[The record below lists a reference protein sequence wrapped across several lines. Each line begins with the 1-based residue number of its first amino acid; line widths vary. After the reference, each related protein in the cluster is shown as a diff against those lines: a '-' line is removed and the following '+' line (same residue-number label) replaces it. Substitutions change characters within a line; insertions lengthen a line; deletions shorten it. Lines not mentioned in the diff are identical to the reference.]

1 MDENNNFTP
10 YDDFTDTGYDA
21 VTDAANQL
29 NDAAT
34 DAIDTF
40 AGISTEPAEPAFA
53 KPDPFSSATPTPPAA
68 GPDPVTAEPTPAPQ
82 PRQRNYERY
91 MNEGT
96 WQPTD
101 QPQPFGDAGAGGGIG
116 GGFDNFG
123 NSYQNNQY
131 TSTSPLQPDLTPT
144 GIPEGLEEPVSMG
157 EWVVCILLMMVPCVN
172 IVMMFVWAFSK
183 TEKKSKSNFFK
194 VELIFMGII
203 LALYLIIILV
213 AVFAGMATAF
223 R

>member
-40 AGISTEPAEPAFA
+40 AGISTEPAEPA
-53 KPDPFSSATPTPPAA
+53 PAE
-68 GPDPVTAEPTPAPQ
+68 PDPVTAEPTPAPQ

-101 QPQPFGDAGAGGGIG
+101 QPQPFGDTGAADGIG

-131 TSTSPLQPDLTPT
+131 TSTSPLQPDLTPA

-213 AVFAGMATAF
+213 AVFAGMATVF
-223 R
+223 H